1 VCLSP
6 PVTSPPSSPERILT
20 GEPCL
25 DANNGLRCRCGC
37 SRFQSSRIS
46 VAAQVCGGTNA
57 AAELPKPR
65 RGGSTGRPL
74 RDFELLEF
82 VHLTEISSD
91 DYRPLTSALSD
102 LLQFEHP
109 LVHGVKRSATC
120 RLACPLSRCSCLV
133 EVIVDPLLVE

>member
-1 VCLSP
+1 MPTTASAVAAG
-6 PVTSPPSSPERILT
+6 V
-20 GEPCL
+20 
-25 DANNGLRCRCGC
+25 AA
-37 SRFQSSRIS
+37 SSR
-46 VAAQVCGGTNA
+46 AASASQRKCVCGTNA

-82 VHLTEISSD
+82 VHLTELSSD
-91 DYRPLTSALSD
+91 DYRPHASALSD